1 MESEDD
7 NKNLYRFEYYSEEDE
22 ATYVD
27 WVWLKPDEVS
37 EYKSDIASVSIRKAS
52 SEEEE
57 LYNEAYADGY
67 GIAAVLE
74 FSSQYDGITFRVN
87 RGEDDTLDML
97 NTTKMFECATC
108 GNHKD
113 FETEVATAND
123 FYLGLIKDDKLWHVC
138 FDCATLQMEIESIEV
153 DLTEEGKADS

>member
-1 MESEDD
+1 MDEVE
-7 NKNLYRFEYYSEEDE
+7 KNLYRFEYYEPEDND
-22 ATYVD
+22 TYVD
-27 WVWLKPDEVS
+27 WVWLEESEVRN
-37 EYKSDIASVSIRKAS
+37 YKSTYPRIKVRVATKD
-52 SEEEE
+52 EED

-67 GIAAVLE
+67 GIAAMVE
-74 FSSQYDGITFRVN
+74 FTSQYDGVTFRLN
-87 RGEDDTLDML
+87 RNEDDQLDMF

-138 FDCATLQMEIESIEV
+138 FDCATIQMEIESIEV
-153 DLTEEGKADS
+153 DLTEEGEAGS